1 MNDAFKNKKKRCCSL
16 EHDRLVHQLGACEK
30 ESNTSQDRHRCYRKA
45 AKVSGSR
52 ARQCM
57 LDG

>member
-1 MNDAFKNKKKRCCSL
+1 MKNIYSNKNKRCCSL

-30 ESNTSQDRHRCYRKA
+30 ESNSSQERHRCYRRA
-45 AKVSGSR
+45 AKVSGRR

-57 LDG
+57 QDG